1 MSAIKAKKEATKK
14 LLSESDLSKLP
25 LILDNCRDIS
35 SQSQVVQDSLEKAI
49 CDIKSGKLKAQ
60 LSKLEEARDANI
72 AFMNELG
79 PALANCQNIQF
90 EPWKSKPCSGP
101 CNFEWEQTFSF
112 DSTQCKKGLR
122 KALNVKC
129 TNYYETPITVQ
140 SVRRTGSPSWFAY
153 CNQVGFKESLSTFAR
168 DYCEASVITNK
179 KFAKT
184 KTGIGSVNT
193 SGDWEPCLDEVQLSA
208 SELSSVK
215 EEAIAEAL
223 EVAAIQWARYTAG
236 EYFSPQ
242 VSDIAISFVP
252 FVNVAN
258 DLRQLPF
265 GYYYSA
271 TGISDLK
278 KAGHWTGVIGG
289 LVLDILETRG
299 ALKYIEANP
308 SILSKGFETFKRYFT
323 GMQSVGKAF
332 IRPGLR
338 INKQSRAYAMI
349 IPFPTVNLSDNF
361 KSALDEI
368 NKLLY
373 EGKLDGNLVRL
384 TGGVDSQGNL
394 LGEIEI
400 SNQKVTVL
408 LSEDEAKLIKFA
420 QEGAQGV
427 GAIVPNSLVSKLT
440 QQGAD
445 NLKAWTSSKGLN
457 YKSLRGE
464 NLSGIAA
471 ESKIFED
478 LESAIGNK
486 NVLETLEDTQGRLSV
501 VLERP
506 GQTNQVVSIHPTS
519 TGELRMTTFEPAYNP
534 NLNTNISVPIS
545 KNRLVPDYN
554 GTQYMHPDNVK
565 YIANNQGNGILIEM
579 QGTRGKDFS
588 EAFKKLG
595 IKASDAGD
603 YTWHHLDDFQIIN
616 GKPYCTM
623 QLVLS
628 EGHGGAGI
636 KGMAH
641 SGSVAQW
648 KAYFGITTYP

>member
-1 MSAIKAKKEATKK
+1 MAEIYAAYNTVLNIADALAPEIAGVINSLNDRLSAIKAKKEATKK

-25 LILDNCRDIS
+25 QILDNCRDIS

-101 CNFEWEQTFSF
+101 CNFEWEQAFSF

-129 TNYYETPITVQ
+129 INYYETPITVQ

-184 KTGIGSVNT
+184 KTGIGSVNA

-265 GYYYSA
+265 SYYYSA

-289 LVLDILETRG
+289 LVMDMLETRG
-299 ALKYIEANP
+299 ALKFIETNP
-308 SILSKGFETFKRYFT
+308 SILGKGFETFKRYFT

-373 EGKLDGNLVRL
+373 EGKLDGNLVKL

-420 QEGAQGV
+420 QEGVNPAGDELTTLLLNSGEDFTVLTNARKLPGV
-427 GAIVPNSLVSKLT
+427 STGAGKDITGTWLRGSEMNAGLFPKSVADKLRGRTFNTFDDFRSAFWKEVTNDPNLLKQFSPKDIAIMKNGYAPAVLESQRIGGNIKYVLHHKT
-440 QQGAD
+440 PINRGGAVYDVD
-445 NLKAWTSSKGLN
+445 NLYIVTPKYHKEIL
-457 YKSLRGE
+457 
-464 NLSGIAA
+464 
-471 ESKIFED
+471 D
-478 LESAIGNK
+478 
-486 NVLETLEDTQGRLSV
+486 
-501 VLERP
+501 
-506 GQTNQVVSIHPTS
+506 
-519 TGELRMTTFEPAYNP
+519 PAY
-534 NLNTNISVPIS
+534 
-545 KNRLVPDYN
+545 
-554 GTQYMHPDNVK
+554 H
-565 YIANNQGNGILIEM
+565 
-579 QGTRGKDFS
+579 
-588 EAFKKLG
+588 
-595 IKASDAGD
+595 
-603 YTWHHLDDFQIIN
+603 
-616 GKPYCTM
+616 
-623 QLVLS
+623 
-628 EGHGGAGI
+628 
-636 KGMAH
+636 
-641 SGSVAQW
+641 
-648 KAYFGITTYP
+648 FGYGY